1 MILAIKSKVLSN
13 TQRGF
18 TLIEL
23 MISMVIGLVILSAVI
38 GIFVSMIKADNDYLK
53 SVRLNQELRAAMSLI
68 TRDIRRSGAN
78 RNAAVNSPANP
89 FSVAGTTK
97 ISIGNVGPTT
107 GTSISFSYD
116 VAADALTELYGYR
129 LNSTAGTER
138 IESCTGETV
147 AGCGTWGPVTD
158 ESLVKITALSFTG
171 TTVTE
176 TGINIRQI
184 TVTLTGQLRRDNT
197 VSRTLTETVK
207 VRNEDF

>member
-1 MILAIKSKVLSN
+1 MIPAIKSKVLNN

-23 MISMVIGLVILSAVI
+23 MISMVIGLIILAAVI
-38 GIFVSMIKADNDYLK
+38 GMFVSMIKADNDYLK
-53 SVRLNQELRAAMSLI
+53 SVRLNQELRAAMSLL
-68 TRDIRRSGAN
+68 TRDIRRAGVN

-97 ISIGNVGPTT
+97 ISIGTPGPTA

-116 VAADALTELYGYR
+116 EVADAITELYGYR

-138 IESCTGETV
+138 IESCTGDTA
-147 AGCGTWGPVTD
+147 AGCGTWQPVTD
-158 ESLVKITALSFTG
+158 DSLVKITALSFTG

-176 TGINIRQI
+176 AGINVRQI
-184 TVTLTGQLRRDNT
+184 TVLLTGQLRRDNT
-197 VSRTLTETVK
+197 VSHTLTETVK